1 MVFGIMHNM
10 KIAVIFL
17 LTLMFLSSC
26 ELLEIFNQ
34 DDDLSDF
41 IASVKAKPKRKI
53 EPDPV
58 IPEYVPYPYIANKS
72 RSPFQVQRSVAIR
85 KNDPNCKKPDL
96 KKETFM
102 QQYDLNDFK
111 YVGPFLKIG
120 EKMANG
126 KNKTE
131 AVYGLVNIVGRD
143 EILRIRK
150 GDVIGK
156 NHGVVTK
163 IHSNAI
169 ELEEKISDGMG
180 GWICRSASIG
190 EKLNF

>member
-26 ELLEIFNQ
+26 ELVEIFNQ

-58 IPEYVPYPYIANKS
+58 IPEYVPYLYTVNKL
-72 RSPFQVQRSVAIR
+72 RSPFQTQVITTIR

-96 KKETFM
+96 KKKSFM

-111 YVGPFLKIG
+111 YLGPFLKIG

-126 KNKTE
+126 KNKTD
-131 AVYGLVNIVGRD
+131 AVYGLVKIIGRD
-143 EILRIRK
+143 EILKIRK
-150 GDVIGK
+150 GNVIGK
-156 NHGVVTK
+156 NYGVVTK

-180 GWICRSASIG
+180 GWICNQNLLG
-190 EKLNF
+190 KN